1 MNQDLEKL
9 IELDKIG
16 QEVSRLKDEIATL
29 PKKVAEI
36 EAKLNTARSQVEAA
50 KAAIKTQEA
59 NKRKFESDIQDWQQ
73 KISKFREQSLSVKT
87 NEQYKALMTEIEF
100 AEKHIGE
107 CEEKILLGMD
117 SAEALNADL
126 KKAEAELK
134 ADVAEI
140 EKEKAH
146 VLAVTAEDQK
156 KLAGLD
162 QQRQAIRSGVE
173 ASMLTHF
180 ERIATKRKG
189 AIAEAYDEKCGAC
202 NVMLRPQKYNELL
215 SGKSLVTCDSCG
227 RILYADPA
235 RLATRAPSKS
245 NEKGWYFLAGA
256 EENTGRFALFAN
268 AKGSCSMR
276 TFDAVTGRSLEK
288 SIKKNAV
295 FREAFPEMLVNA
307 LPLHPEHLDMHQHF
321 DEQLP
326 ADVLEEFQLQAH
338 ISPVPTAQ

>member
-16 QEVSRLKDEIATL
+16 QEISRLKDEIATL

-36 EAKLNTARSQVEAA
+36 EAKLHSAKSQVEAA
-50 KAAIKTQEA
+50 KTAIKAQDA

-100 AEKHIGE
+100 SEKHIGD
-107 CEEKILLGMD
+107 CEENILVGME
-117 SAEALNADL
+117 SAQSLNVDL
-126 KKAEAELK
+126 QKAEAELK
-134 ADVAEI
+134 AETAEI

-146 VLAVTAEDQK
+146 VTSVTAEDQK
-156 KLAGLD
+156 KLAELN
-162 QQRQAIRSGVE
+162 QQRESIRS
-173 ASMLTHF
+173 AADSSMLSHF

-189 AIAEAYDEKCGAC
+189 AIAEAYDQKCGAC

-215 SGKSLVTCDSCG
+215 SGKGLVTCDSCG
-227 RILYADPA
+227 RILYADPS
-235 RLATRAPSKS
+235 RLAAKTPSKS
-245 NEKGWYFLAGA
+245 NEKAWYFMAGA
-256 EENTGRFALFAN
+256 EENTGRFAFFAN
-268 AKGSCSMR
+268 AKGSCSVR
-276 TFDAVTGRSLEK
+276 TFDALTGRSLEK
-288 SIKKNAV
+288 AVKKKTV
-295 FREAFPEMLVNA
+295 FREAFADMLANA
-307 LPLHPEHLDMHQHF
+307 LPLHPEHLDMHQDF
-321 DEQLP
+321 DEQMP